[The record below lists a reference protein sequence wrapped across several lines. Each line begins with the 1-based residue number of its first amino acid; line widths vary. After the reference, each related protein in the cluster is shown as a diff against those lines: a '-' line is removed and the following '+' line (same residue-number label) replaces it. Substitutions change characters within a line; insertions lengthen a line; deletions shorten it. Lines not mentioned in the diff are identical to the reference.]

1 MVVIVGTARIRQP
14 EKDFCEGPAVVG
26 NFNLAALAVVAV
38 VFRTPAG
45 GKLQKGSS
53 RGNPIQRNGRA
64 GDVGF
69 IPSVF
74 FRIRMSLIIPFVGI
88 RNEHG
93 S

>member
-1 MVVIVGTARIRQP
+1 MVVIVGTAGIRQP
-14 EKDFCEGPAVVG
+14 EKDFCEGPTVVG
-26 NFNLAALAVVAV
+26 NFNLPALAIVAV

-45 GKLQKGSS
+45 GKLQKGSAS
-53 RGNPIQRNGRA
+53 SDSIQGNGRT